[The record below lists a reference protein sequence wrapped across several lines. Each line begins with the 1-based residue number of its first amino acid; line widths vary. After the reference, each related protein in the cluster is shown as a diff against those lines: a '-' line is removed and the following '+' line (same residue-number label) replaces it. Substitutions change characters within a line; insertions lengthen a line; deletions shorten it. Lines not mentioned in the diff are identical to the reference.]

1 MILEQV
7 MPHPTRPEIYIN
19 EVITPHDEVKESD
32 KMEVNRILLEE
43 VAKRKSLK
51 IAQ

>member
-32 KMEVNRILLEE
+32 KKEVNRILLRE
-43 VAKRKSLK
+43 VAKRKSIK
-51 IAQ
+51 ISH

>member
-7 MPHPTRPEIYIN
+7 MAHPTRPEIYIN

-43 VAKRKSLK
+43 VAKRRTIK
-51 IAQ
+51 IAH